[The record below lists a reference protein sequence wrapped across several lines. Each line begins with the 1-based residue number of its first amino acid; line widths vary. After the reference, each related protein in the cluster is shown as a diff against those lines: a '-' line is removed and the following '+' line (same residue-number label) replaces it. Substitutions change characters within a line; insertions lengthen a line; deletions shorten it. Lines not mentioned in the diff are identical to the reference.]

1 MHQSTTGGLIMRTS
15 LLVQLVGIAVLTI
28 TPELYAQRAPAI
40 PGVTGT
46 IVTPETAKDEKKAED
61 KAGAAIKDALTPAE
75 KKGPLSDLKEGTTV
89 VIRHASEVT
98 EGVVSKI
105 DHSANEITVRYD
117 NKKIE
122 KLVLT
127 DAKSPNARTVE
138 YSDDARH
145 KVTRY
150 FRLKS

>member
-1 MHQSTTGGLIMRTS
+1 MRIWSRASLIGIVVLSLSPAMH
-15 LLVQLVGIAVLTI
+15 
-28 TPELYAQRAPAI
+28 AQKAPPI

-46 IVTPETAKDEKKAED
+46 LVTPETAKEEKKAED
-61 KAGAAIKDALTPAE
+61 KAGAAVKEALTPSDN
-75 KKGPLSDLKEGTTV
+75 KGPLADLKPGTTV
-89 VIRHASEVT
+89 VIRHGTDVT

-105 DHSANEITVRYD
+105 DRSANEITVRFD

-122 KLVLT
+122 KLVLADRASGDT
-127 DAKSPNARTVE
+127 RTVE
-138 YSDDARH
+138 YSNDTKQ

>member
-1 MHQSTTGGLIMRTS
+1 MRITI
-15 LLVQLVGIAVLTI
+15 LTQLVGIAALTLA
-28 TPELYAQRAPAI
+28 PAVHAQRPPAI

-61 KAGAAIKDALTPAE
+61 KAGAAVKDTLTPAE

-105 DHSANEITVRYD
+105 NHTANEITVRYD
-117 NKKIE
+117 NRKVE

-127 DAKSPNARTVE
+127 DADTPNARTVE
-138 YSDDARH
+138 YSDDTQH
-145 KVTRY
+145 KVKRY